1 MCSRVTDP
9 LGGAEPVTVVI
20 LNYNSGAY
28 LNNCLN
34 ALRAQDCGRFSV
46 IVGDNGSTD
55 DSFGLARRK
64 CSDVPDDAGVDFEF
78 IDIGANVGFAR
89 GNNLLVERVATPL
102 VALLNPDTEPAAD
115 WLRKLIDA
123 AGRHAAVGMFGSA
136 QLMLH
141 RAGIV
146 DGAGDAY
153 LACGIPWRGGH
164 GLPVAALPPEGEV
177 FSPCAAAAL
186 YRTDVFRSVGGFDE
200 SYFCYVEDVDLAFR
214 IRLQG
219 GRSIQ
224 VPGAVVFHAGG
235 GSSSG
240 NGEFA
245 RYHGTRNMIWTYF
258 KNMPGMLF
266 WLLLPFHCGAFLILT
281 LKSVFRGDSVP
292 ILRGIRDGVRGI
304 PAALRKRK
312 ALQAGRVAS
321 AADIA
326 RALCWNPL
334 TYLRRRPTSR

>member
-1 MCSRVTDP
+1 MTES

-28 LNNCLN
+28 LKRCLN
-34 ALRAQDCGRFSV
+34 SLRAQDCGPFAV

-55 DSFGLARRK
+55 DSFGAARRMP
-64 CSDVPDDAGVDFEF
+64 SEMPDSGGLEF
-78 IDIGANVGFAR
+78 QFVDIGANVGFAR

-102 VALLNPDTEPAAD
+102 VALLNPDTEPATD
-115 WLRKLIDA
+115 WLRQLMDA
-123 AGRHAAVGMFGSA
+123 ADRHAAAGMFGST

-141 RAGIV
+141 RAGII

-186 YRTDVFRSVGGFDE
+186 FRTDVFRSVGGFDE

-219 GRSIQ
+219 GRCIQ
-224 VPGAVVFHAGG
+224 VPSAVVYHAGG
-235 GSSSG
+235 GSSG
-240 NGEFA
+240 DGDFA
-245 RYHGTRNMIWTYF
+245 SYHGTRNMIWTYF

-266 WLLLPFHCGAFLILT
+266 WLLLPFHCGAFVVLT
-281 LKSVFRGDSVP
+281 LKSAFRGNRVP
-292 ILRGIRDGVRGI
+292 VLKGIRDGLRGI
-304 PAALRKRK
+304 PAAVQKRR
-312 ALQAGRVAS
+312 ALQAGRTVS
-321 AADIA
+321 IA
-326 RALCWNPL
+326 EIAGALCWNPL
-334 TYLRRRPTSR
+334 TYLRRRPVSR